1 MLQLRWSVYAVI
13 KRHIP
18 ALRNITA
25 TVEKLPALNLTLI
38 PQILR
43 ARCGSLILITALYL
57 CGRQR
62 SLTYVF

>member
-1 MLQLRWSVYAVI
+1 VI

-38 PQILR
+38 PDFKSKMWEFDFDYKPL
-43 ARCGSLILITALYL
+43 S
-57 CGRQR
+57 
-62 SLTYVF
+62 VW